1 MANISLITL
10 GLGLVG
16 DLINGHYRHQQTLAQ
31 LDGEFR
37 LEKARIEQDTQIKLK
52 QVDAAL
58 QYGLA
63 QINAQMEKAKYDF
76 SLLVKNLDLS
86 LEDGRV
92 LQQHITLSLTAA
104 LNPKEAPEMRRLILE
119 LTLPS
124 LFAAQQA
131 HASQRHEM
139 LLQHLNKPMM
149 LAAPDRDHFRMLN

>member
-10 GLGLVG
+10 GLGLVA

-63 QINAQMEKAKYDF
+63 QINAQLEKARQDF
-76 SLLVKNLDLS
+76 ALLVKNLDLS
-86 LEDGRV
+86 VVG
-92 LQQHITLSLTAA
+92 
-104 LNPKEAPEMRRLILE
+104 
-119 LTLPS
+119 
-124 LFAAQQA
+124 
-131 HASQRHEM
+131 
-139 LLQHLNKPMM
+139 
-149 LAAPDRDHFRMLN
+149 

>member
-1 MANISLITL
+1 
-10 GLGLVG
+10 LVG
-16 DLINGHYRHQQTLAQ
+16 DLINGHYRHQQTMAQ

-76 SLLVKNLDLS
+76 KLLVKNLDLS
-86 LEDGRV
+86 LEDSRV
-92 LQQHITLSLTAA
+92 LQQHITQSLTVATQSKRS
-104 LNPKEAPEMRRLILE
+104 PRDAPPLILE
-119 LTLPS
+119 SILPS

-131 HASQRHEM
+131 HASQRHEL
-139 LLQHLNKPMM
+139 LLQHLNKPIT
-149 LAAPDRDHFRMLN
+149 LAAPDRDAF